1 MEDVQLSDDDGDLAK
16 AWELLEAGD
25 VPGVIRHLRFTA
37 DALPIAEV
45 ARIIERAASITGFD
59 DLVSAASALVEAPEE
74 PQALFDYGYACIER
88 GVPHLAIP
96 ALSEALRQVPGS
108 PVVLT
113 ELVTALEDG
122 GRHSE
127 AVAVLTERDADLRAW
142 PDRYLLAF
150 NALMAGDPAHAR
162 ANFDGLPAPE
172 DERWMPARDRLQ
184 RMLDRAAVAQTL
196 SPLDH
201 QDLRA
206 WHFVLT
212 GGVLATLSPYGFEA
226 GMTGRY
232 GYLQDS
238 VELCSH
244 GLHRLRMILDAS
256 GRRPETVSLLG
267 DRSSRILG
275 LAAAELLGLP
285 AEPFTADR
293 PDTVVVAYDL
303 SEIDD
308 EPAALLRD
316 RATGQVLYEHATC
329 WTAPPAVSADV
340 STLLVQATSAPWDE
354 RLRVSDGSVERLP
367 PDARSEGELAAEI
380 LRADPAPDPGD
391 GETPPDPDEALARFV
406 TGVRDRWLIGP
417 RERVRESGPVPSSRF
432 L

>member
-1 MEDVQLSDDDGDLAK
+1 M
-16 AWELLEAGD
+16 
-25 VPGVIRHLRFTA
+25 
-37 DALPIAEV
+37 AEV
-45 ARIIERAASITGFD
+45 ARIVGRAASITGFA
-59 DLVSAASALVEAPEE
+59 DLVSAASALAEAPDE

-88 GVPHLAIP
+88 GVSYLAIP

-108 PVVLT
+108 QVALT
-113 ELVTALEDG
+113 ELVTALEDE
-122 GRHSE
+122 GRHAE
-127 AVAVLTERDADLRAW
+127 AVAVLTERDAHLRAW

-150 NALMAGDPAHAR
+150 NALMAGELALAR
-162 ANFDGLPAPE
+162 ANADVLPVPE
-172 DERWMPARDRLQ
+172 DEAWLPARHRMQ
-184 RMLDRAAVAQTL
+184 RMLDRAAAAQIVN
-196 SPLDH
+196 PLDH
-201 QDLRA
+201 QDLRG

-212 GGVLATLSPYGFEA
+212 GGVVGSLSPWGFDA

-256 GRRPETVSLLG
+256 GRRPQAVSLLG

-275 LAAAELLGLP
+275 LAAAGLLGLP

-308 EPAALLRD
+308 EVAALLLN
-316 RATGQVLYEHATC
+316 RAPGQVLYEHTTC

-340 STLLVQATSAPWDE
+340 SGLLAQATVAPWGE
-354 RLRVSDGSVERLP
+354 GLRVSADGTPEKTA
-367 PDARSEGELAAEI
+367 PDPRSEDELAAEI
-380 LRADPAPDPGD
+380 QRADPAPDTGD

-406 TGVRDRWLIGP
+406 TGVCDRWLVGP
-417 RERVRESGPVPSSRF
+417 RERVISSGPVPSSRF